1 MCYKEEL
8 VSMKRS
14 LQHFLDEPKTNKSK
28 VDDRILKNI
37 LNIDR
42 YRKRLETSDEESLTD
57 SSKDDKLEKSQRE
70 EKNLTA
76 AKFNN
81 S

>member
-8 VSMKRS
+8 LSMKRS
-14 LQHFLDEPKTNKSK
+14 LQHFLDEPKTKKSK

-76 AKFNN
+76 AKFKN